1 MTMNHRNTAA
11 FFRVEGIVLARG
23 VLAASAYIAA
33 NAKKFGERALR
44 LGLVALAAPVHGL
57 LGQTDRALAHRL
69 VHLAFRGMSE
79 DRVQTLAEEY
89 AEDILKDK
97 ILDQGVELMKRAQ
110 AEGHRVVLL
119 SESISAIMDP
129 LSRHLKH
136 YDDLICN
143 RLEFRDGEA
152 TGKLEDPVVGGA
164 SGGTW
169 LRRYA
174 VEHGLD
180 LARCSAYGSH
190 GPDMLLLSGV
200 GRPCAVNPDFVLRR
214 SARDADW
221 PIVEFRD

>member
-1 MTMNHRNTAA
+1 MNHRNTAA
-11 FFRVEGIVLARG
+11 FFRVEGIVLGRG

-44 LGLVALAAPVHGL
+44 LGLVALAAPVHSL

-79 DRVQTLAEEY
+79 DRVAILAEEY

-119 SESISAIMDP
+119 SEGIASIMKP
-129 LSRHLKH
+129 LAQHLRHH
-136 YDDLICN
+136 DDLLCN
-143 RLEFRDGEA
+143 HLEFRDGEA
-152 TGKLEDPVVGGA
+152 TGRLLEPIIGAA
-164 SGGTW
+164 SGGRW
-169 LRRYA
+169 LQQYA
-174 VEHGLD
+174 AEHAID
-180 LARCSAYGSH
+180 LAHSVAYGSH
-190 GPDMLLLSGV
+190 GPDMLLLAGV
-200 GRPCAVNPDFVLRR
+200 GKPCAVNPDFVLRR

-221 PIVEFRD
+221 PIIEYRD